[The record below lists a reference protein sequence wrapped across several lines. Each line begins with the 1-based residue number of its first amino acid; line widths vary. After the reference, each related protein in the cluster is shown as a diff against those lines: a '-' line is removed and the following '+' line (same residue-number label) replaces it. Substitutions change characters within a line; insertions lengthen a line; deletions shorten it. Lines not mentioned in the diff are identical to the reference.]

1 MYHEYKLIFLKII
14 QSKYMIYTLFV
25 ILASFSTYYIIYNT
39 KKNNLERQKLL
50 LSHVKSMK
58 DIFDSN
64 LDEWSNYYTGVLNNL
79 ATDND
84 ISSLVAHKQRDE
96 LYDIMYNVFLDMQA
110 EEPSLKT
117 MHFYSSDGSMFLP
130 VQDKESF
137 DNTLSSDRPLI
148 ELVNEKAVSTS
159 GFQSCPFGGVFR
171 IVVPIIYDES
181 AIGALE
187 IGFDPNL
194 IAKSLDKS
202 ATSEKFQY
210 LLHKNSV
217 KKLRAESKMS
227 PVAIDDTYFINQ
239 LNNSFTLDFLEHV
252 LDSDTDKGAIIE
264 QGENQYLISKIAV
277 IHGTK
282 GEELGEMIGYYD
294 FTIDNQKY
302 RFNIVQTYLKV
313 FIVFFIF
320 LIILILIQKRRY

>member
-1 MYHEYKLIFLKII
+1 MYHEYRFLFLKII
-14 QSKYMIYTLFV
+14 QSKYMIYILFTL
-25 ILASFSTYYIIYNT
+25 LASSSAYYITYHI
-39 KKNNLERQKLL
+39 KKNNLERQNLL
-50 LSHVKSMK
+50 LSHVKSMQ
-58 DIFDSN
+58 DIFDAN
-64 LDEWSNYYTGVLNNL
+64 LDEWSSYYTGVLNNL

-84 ISSLVAHKQRDE
+84 ISSLVAHKKRDK

-117 MHFYSSDGSMFLP
+117 MHFYSSDGSMLLP

-137 DNTLSSDRPLI
+137 DNTLSSNRPLI
-148 ELVNEKAVSTS
+148 QFVNTKVKATS

-171 IVVPIIYDES
+171 IVVPIIYNES

-194 IAKSLDKS
+194 IAKSLDES
-202 ATSEKFQY
+202 ETNEKFQY

-217 KKLRAESKMS
+217 ARLRSESKMS
-227 PVAIDDTYFINQ
+227 PVSIDDTYFINQ
-239 LNNSFTLDFLEHV
+239 LNNSFTLEFLEHV

-264 QGENQYLISKIAV
+264 QRENQYLISKIAV
-277 IHGTK
+277 IHGAK

-302 RFNIVQTYLKV
+302 RFNIVQIYLKV

-320 LIILILIQKRRY
+320 LILLILIHKKRD

>member
-1 MYHEYKLIFLKII
+1 MYHVYRLLFLKVI
-14 QSKYMIYTLFV
+14 QSKYMIYILFTL
-25 ILASFSTYYIIYNT
+25 LATFSTYYIIYNS
-39 KKNNLERQKLL
+39 KKNNLERQNLI

-58 DIFDSN
+58 DIFNSN
-64 LDEWSNYYTGVLNNL
+64 LDEWSSYYTGVLNSL

-84 ISSLVAHKQRDE
+84 ISSLVAHKKRDE

-110 EEPSLKT
+110 EEPSLRT

-137 DNTLSSDRPLI
+137 DNTLSGNRPLI
-148 ELVNEKAVSTS
+148 QFVNSKAKATS

-171 IVVPIIYDES
+171 IVVPIIYNEN

-194 IAKSLDKS
+194 ISKSLDES
-202 ATSEKFQY
+202 ASSEKFQY
-210 LLHKNSV
+210 LLHRNSV
-217 KKLRAESKMS
+217 IKLRSESKMS

-239 LNNSFTLDFLEHV
+239 LNNSFTLEFLEHV
-252 LDSDTDKGAIIE
+252 LNSDTTKGTIIE
-264 QGENQYLISKIAV
+264 EGENQYLISKIAV
-277 IHGTK
+277 IHGSK

-302 RFNIVQTYLKV
+302 RFNTVETYLKV
-313 FIVFFIF
+313 FIAFFIF
-320 LIILILIQKRRY
+320 LIILILIHKKRY